1 LTTTLGY
8 AIVEYNL
15 DLDQQKKGT
24 TMIDAFRITWQS
36 TRDLWDELVF
46 LIMLNVVWSLSILL
60 AAAPLLL
67 WGLAN
72 PLPTLGLSLL
82 LSIPVP
88 IITGALCFVTNQIAH
103 EKAVSWDT
111 FFAGLRRYWL
121 KSLVVA
127 LTNLA
132 VLILIAANIQ
142 FYAFILQ
149 GSWTVFAVAGW
160 IVLGIY
166 WLISQVYWF
175 PMILELESEK
185 VLLALRNAL
194 SLVLVSPGFSLV
206 LIVIL
211 FILTILGIGLTV
223 PVPLFMVVLLLLIT
237 NHATISRIAAI
248 REKHEARKRDE

>member
-1 LTTTLGY
+1 
-8 AIVEYNL
+8 
-15 DLDQQKKGT
+15 
-24 TMIDAFRITWQS
+24 MIDAFRVVWQS
-36 TRDLWDELVF
+36 MKDLWDEFAF

-67 WGLAN
+67 WGSAN
-72 PLPTLGLSLL
+72 LWPALGLSLL

-88 IITGALCFVTNQIAH
+88 IVSGAICFVTNQIAH
-103 EKAVSWDT
+103 ERAAGWDT

-127 LTNLA
+127 LANLV

-142 FYAFILQ
+142 FYAVILE
-149 GSWTVFAVAGW
+149 GNWTIFAVAAW
-160 IVLGIY
+160 IVVGIY

-194 SLVLVSPGFSLV
+194 SLVLISPGFSLV
-206 LIVIL
+206 VVVIL
-211 FILTILGIGLTV
+211 LILTILCIGLAI
-223 PVPLFMVVLLLLIT
+223 PAPLFMAVLLLLIT
-237 NHATISRIAAI
+237 NRATISRISAI
-248 REKHEARKRDE
+248 RAKQEALKRDE

>member
-1 LTTTLGY
+1 
-8 AIVEYNL
+8 
-15 DLDQQKKGT
+15 
-24 TMIDAFRITWQS
+24 MIDAFRVTWQS
-36 TRDLWDELVF
+36 IKDLWDEFVF
-46 LIMLNVVWSLSILL
+46 LIMLNIVWSLSILL

-67 WGLAN
+67 WGLEN

-103 EKAVSWDT
+103 EKAVGWDT
-111 FFAGLRRYWL
+111 FLAGLRRYWL
-121 KSLVVA
+121 KSLAVA
-127 LTNLA
+127 VINLL
-132 VLILIAANIQ
+132 VLILVAANIQ

-149 GSWTVFAVAGW
+149 GSWTALAVAGW

-185 VLLALRNAL
+185 LLLALRNAL
-194 SLVLVSPGFSLV
+194 SLVLVTPGFSLM

-248 REKHEARKRDE
+248 RKRHEARKRDE